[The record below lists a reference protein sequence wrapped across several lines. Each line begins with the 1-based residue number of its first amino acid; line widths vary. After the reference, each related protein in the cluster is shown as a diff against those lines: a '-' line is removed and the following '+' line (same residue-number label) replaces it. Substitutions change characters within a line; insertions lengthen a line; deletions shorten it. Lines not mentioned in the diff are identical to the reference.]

1 MALRASSGLMPT
13 RLSGRVTESGPEEM
27 VTRTVAPFSACVPA
41 VGSVEATDPSA
52 TVSEATLSGLS
63 SQVNPACSI
72 WVFASACVRPTTLG
86 TAIVSACAAP
96 RVRAHTEPPMS
107 SRAMT
112 TRVAMI
118 AVRRL
123 RDFAASSSASA
134 VATGGSDVEVA
145 AIAGAGARLAT
156 AAIGMVA
163 AVWALAA
170 LAAGSTSV
178 AHESAG
184 GAPTS
189 RPRATRCRS
198 ASIAAALG

>member
-1 MALRASSGLMPT
+1 MPT
-13 RLSGRVTESGPEEM
+13 RLSGRVTESGPEEI

-41 VGSVEATDPSA
+41 AGSVEATEPSA

-63 SQVNPACSI
+63 SHVKPACSI
-72 WVFASACVRPTTLG
+72 WAFASACVRPTTLG
-86 TAIVSACAAP
+86 TAIDSGAAAP
-96 RVRAHTEPPMS
+96 RVRAHTEPPIS
-107 SRAMT
+107 SRAMST
-112 TRVAMI
+112 TVAMI

-123 RDFAASSSASA
+123 RALAASSAESS
-134 VATGGSDVEVA
+134 VATVGSDVEVA
-145 AIAGAGARLAT
+145 VVAAAGVWLGI

-163 AVWALAA
+163 SVRADAA
-170 LAAGSTSV
+170 PAAGRTSV

-198 ASIAAALG
+198 ASMAAALG